1 MNEEDYI
8 PHQNLED
15 PDHIIANSK
24 LIANDIFAN
33 STNNFKNLN
42 QSMKDQD
49 DYLNNLNNEINQNL
63 QQNPNELNDNL
74 NIGGDPENLK
84 FTIYQKLNDVSNQLM
99 QANEHIKFLS
109 QENSSLKNIIANK
122 DKIIADF
129 EELSLQ
135 SKYKFE
141 KMNMIIQNLKQQLQQ
156 KGINT
161 NNINTNLDNIDLNR
175 NNNNDLREKNRNDEI
190 IYNLQNIQD
199 DLDNIENDY
208 QKKLKEKDVCI
219 DQLNTE
225 IVNIYQEYIKLSDV
239 LDELNYLVTNSDY
252 NELKTQFN
260 CLLREK
266 EILLREKERN
276 HEEIINLREKFLQK
290 PCICGKDQETIN
302 ELKNIYDIKEK
313 KYLDEIEAL
322 KKNLA
327 EKIMEIE
334 ELKKEEE
341 NIVREYETRIENM
354 MMNMMNNNNDII
366 Q

>member
-1 MNEEDYI
+1 MDDEYI

-15 PDHIIANSK
+15 PNHIIANSK

-33 STNNFKNLN
+33 STNNFKTVN
-42 QSMKDQD
+42 QSIKEQNE
-49 DYLNNLNNEINQNL
+49 YINNINNEIDQNL
-63 QQNPNELNDNL
+63 VQNSNELDN
-74 NIGGDPENLK
+74 NIKIGGDTENLK
-84 FTIYQKLNDVSNQLM
+84 FTIYQKLSDVSNQLF
-99 QANEHIKFLS
+99 QAKEQINFLL

-141 KMNMIIQNLKQQLQQ
+141 KMEMINRNLKKQLQLLQ
-156 KGINT
+156 KGNN
-161 NNINTNLDNIDLNR
+161 NNINNNLDMNIEMDK
-175 NNNNDLREKNRNDEI
+175 DIREKNRNEEL

-208 QKKLKEKDVCI
+208 QKKLKEKDCCI
-219 DQLNTE
+219 EQLNCE
-225 IVNIYQEYIKLSDV
+225 VINIYQEYIKLSDV
-239 LDELNYLVTNSDY
+239 LEELNYLVKNSDY

-276 HEEIINLREKFLQK
+276 HNEIISLRERFLQR
-290 PCICGKDQETIN
+290 PCVCGNEQGKIN
-302 ELKNIYDIKEK
+302 ELMNVFGMKEK
-313 KYLDEIEAL
+313 KYLDEIEIL
-322 KKNLA
+322 KKNLR
-327 EKIMEIE
+327 EKILEIE
-334 ELKKEEE
+334 ALKKEEE
-341 NIVREYETRIENM
+341 DIVREYESRIENM
-354 MMNMMNNNNDII
+354 INNN